1 MGVFRQ
7 ICKRTFVMA
16 ILAVV
21 VGIANAADEAGR
33 QSLFEWNFTNGDD
46 GGWCCGWSKTND
58 TTISPD
64 FEVVNGLGLQ
74 LTFDFHES
82 QWGDSNFKAPWTVR
96 QQAPG
101 AVDLR
106 ILAPVS
112 GGKPK
117 GGPMQLSCAMNVP
130 TWTEAGKWIDLKF
143 PETVTI
149 SGVEYRA
156 QSVTCE
162 LGTSLSAPVPHD
174 LVLRFGGDAVR
185 YKGVLY
191 IQQIRALRI
200 PGAPAIGTPVVSTPA
215 VRNPPVVSTPAVSTP
230 VRTAPVVNTPVVV
243 APARTAPVVVAPVV
257 AAPVVVA
264 PSRKSHSRTLHHYSA
279 PVSSEPVVVAPVVA
293 APAVVAPVSNAPDGN
308 VSGNKFKP
316 ALVEPARVEP
326 VRAQR
331 NVD

>member
-1 MGVFRQ
+1 MGMFQQ
-7 ICKRTFVMA
+7 ICKRTFVMV
-16 ILAVV
+16 ILVV
-21 VGIANAADEAGR
+21 VAGIANAADEAGR
-33 QSLFEWNFTNGDD
+33 QSLFEWNFTDGDD

-58 TTISPD
+58 TSISPD
-64 FEVVNGLGLQ
+64 FDVLNGLGLQ

-82 QWGDSNFKAPWTVR
+82 QWGDSNIKAPWTVR

-101 AVDLR
+101 AVNLR
-106 ILAPVS
+106 ILVPVS

-117 GGPMQLSCAMNVP
+117 GGTMQLGCAMNTP
-130 TWTEAGKWIDLKF
+130 AWTEAGQWTDLKF

-162 LGTSLSAPVPHD
+162 LGTSLSAPVPRD

-185 YKGVLY
+185 FKGVLY

-200 PGAPAIGTPVVSTPA
+200 PGAPAIGTAVSAPA
-215 VRNPPVVSTPAVSTP
+215 IRNAPVVSTPAVSTP
-230 VRTAPVVNTPVVV
+230 ARIAPVVVAPVVA

-257 AAPVVVA
+257 VAPAKAAPVVVA
-264 PSRKSHSRTLHHYSA
+264 PSRKSSSRPLRHYSA
-279 PVSSEPVVVAPVVA
+279 PESSEPVVE
-293 APAVVAPVSNAPDGN
+293 PAR
-308 VSGNKFKP
+308 
-316 ALVEPARVEP
+316 VEPVRVEPVRVEP

>member
-1 MGVFRQ
+1 MGIYRQ
-7 ICKRTFVMA
+7 ICKRTFAMA
-16 ILAVV
+16 VLAVV
-21 VGIANAADEAGR
+21 VGFANAADESGG
-33 QSLFEWNFTNGDD
+33 QSLFEWNFTDGDD
-46 GGWCCGWSKTND
+46 GGWRNGWSKTPD
-58 TTISPD
+58 TSIDSEFD
-64 FEVVNGLGLQ
+64 VLNGLGLQ

-82 QWGDSNFKAPWTVR
+82 QWGDSNIKAPWPVG

-101 AVDLR
+101 AVNLR

-117 GGPMQLSCAMNVP
+117 GPMQLGCAMNVP
-130 TWTEAGKWIDLKF
+130 TWTEAGQWIDLKF

-191 IQQIRALRI
+191 IQQIRGLRI
-200 PGAPAIGTPVVSTPA
+200 PGAPAIG
-215 VRNPPVVSTPAVSTP
+215 RPAVSTP
-230 VRTAPVVNTPVVV
+230 VRTAPVDKAPVVVAPVRTAPVVKAPVVV
-243 APARTAPVVVAPVV
+243 APARTAPVVKAPVV
-257 AAPVVVA
+257 AAPREK
-264 PSRKSHSRTLHHYSA
+264 SRSRTSQNHSA
-279 PVSSEPVVVAPVVA
+279 PVRSEPVVVEPVVA
-293 APAVVAPVSNAPDGN
+293 TPAVDAPDSKAPEGDAP
-308 VSGNKFKP
+308 GNKSKP
-316 ALVEPARVEP
+316 VFVEPVRVEP

>member
-1 MGVFRQ
+1 MGTFRK
-7 ICKRTFVMA
+7 ICKRTIVMA
-16 ILAVV
+16 ILAGVA
-21 VGIANAADEAGR
+21 GIASAADEAGR
-33 QSLFEWNFTNGDD
+33 QQSLVEWNFTNGDD
-46 GGWCCGWSKTND
+46 GGWRYGWSKTGD
-58 TTISPD
+58 TSISPD
-64 FEVVNGLGLQ
+64 FDVINGLGLQ

-82 QWGDSNFKAPWTVR
+82 QWGDSNIKALWTVG
-96 QQAPG
+96 QSPG
-101 AVDLR
+101 AVNLR
-106 ILAPVS
+106 ILAPVA

-117 GGPMQLSCAMNVP
+117 GPMQLGCAMNSPAWV
-130 TWTEAGKWIDLKF
+130 ESGQWIDLKF
-143 PETVTI
+143 PEAVTI

-156 QSVTCE
+156 QTVTCE
-162 LGTSLSAPVPHD
+162 LGTSLNAPLSRD
-174 LVLRFGGDAVR
+174 LVIRFGGDAVR

-200 PGAPAIGTPVVSTPA
+200 PGAPAISTPA
-215 VRNPPVVSTPAVSTP
+215 VSSPAVRNTPVVSTPAVSTP

-243 APARTAPVVVAPVV
+243 APVRTAPVVVAPVV

-308 VSGNKFKP
+308 ASGNKFKP